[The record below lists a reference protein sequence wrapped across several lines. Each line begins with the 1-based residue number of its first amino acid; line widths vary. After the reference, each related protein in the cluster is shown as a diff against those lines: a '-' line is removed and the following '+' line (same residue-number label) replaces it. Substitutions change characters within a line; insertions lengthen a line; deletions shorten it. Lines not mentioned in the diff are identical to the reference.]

1 MCRGKKCTR
10 QILTSPPP
18 RASLCSGAGCLQAE
32 CGTWNTY
39 WNLALLLPSFCRRP
53 SQSDL
58 AAQIERARLSLGKA
72 SQARQKEAK
81 RNFLG
86 TQAWAGGCACTPRI
100 SIKLAYGGLQLWG
113 GLTLTKPSETDMYVN
128 PGSQL
133 INLLMKNIAVKLA
146 GHGPLSLY
154 VSHMGSQMQK
164 LSSEKPGQT
173 KCARWSLRMAR
184 WPQALARSGP

>member
-1 MCRGKKCTR
+1 MQVKC
-10 QILTSPPP
+10 IEEKNVPDKSLPAPLP
-18 RASLCSGAGCLQAE
+18 RASLCSGAGSLQAE

-58 AAQIERARLSLGKA
+58 AARIERARLSLGKA

-100 SIKLAYGGLQLWG
+100 LIKLVHGGLQLWG
-113 GLTLTKPSETDMYVN
+113 GLTLTKPSETDTCVN
-128 PGSQL
+128 PDSQFL
-133 INLLMKNIAVKLA
+133 N
-146 GHGPLSLY
+146 
-154 VSHMGSQMQK
+154 
-164 LSSEKPGQT
+164 
-173 KCARWSLRMAR
+173 
-184 WPQALARSGP
+184 

>member
-1 MCRGKKCTR
+1 MYRGKKCTR
-10 QILTSPPP
+10 QILTSPPAKGQP
-18 RASLCSGAGCLQAE
+18 LLWCRSLQAE

-58 AAQIERARLSLGKA
+58 AARIERARLSLGKA

-100 SIKLAYGGLQLWG
+100 SIKLAHGGLQLWG
-113 GLTLTKPSETDMYVN
+113 GPTLTKPSETDACVN
-128 PGSQL
+128 PGSQFL
-133 INLLMKNIAVKLA
+133 NLLMKDTAVKLA

-184 WPQALARSGP
+184 WPQVLACSGP

>member
-1 MCRGKKCTR
+1 MYQTNPY
-10 QILTSPPP
+10 QPPAKGQP
-18 RASLCSGAGCLQAE
+18 LLWRRVSAG
-32 CGTWNTY
+32 GM
-39 WNLALLLPSFCRRP
+39 WNLEHLLEPGTVASFFCRRP

-86 TQAWAGGCACTPRI
+86 TQAWAGGCACRPRI

-128 PGSQL
+128 PGSQF
-133 INLLMKNIAVKLA
+133 INLLMKNTAVKLA

-184 WPQALARSGP
+184 WPQALAHSGP